1 MFRLS
6 FYLLRLLQQIIHLSV
21 LLYLTLYVFLIA
33 VPIGFL
39 AGKFGNK
46 KVHIISLL
54 SMVAAYIIMGVFK
67 TSPVIV
73 AAGMAL
79 SGIGWASVCA
89 LPFAM
94 LSRYIK
100 PGTEGSVMG
109 IFNIFIAGPQVF
121 VCTLVAWIINKAAF
135 EAGGYMNNHYEYSFF
150 IGAFCLLVAAILTKM
165 IKE

>member
-1 MFRLS
+1 M
-6 FYLLRLLQQIIHLSV
+6 
-21 LLYLTLYVFLIA
+21 LYLTLYVFIA
-33 VPIGFL
+33 AIPIGIFL
-39 AGKFGNK
+39 PEKFGNK

-100 PGTEGSVMG
+100 PGYR
-109 IFNIFIAGPQVF
+109 
-121 VCTLVAWIINKAAF
+121 
-135 EAGGYMNNHYEYSFF
+135 EA
-150 IGAFCLLVAAILTKM
+150 L
-165 IKE
+165 